1 MKKRILIF
9 WILAVSFI
17 FTAGISSAE
26 IIDKVL
32 AVVNNEVITQS
43 ELDRILFP
51 IYTQYSEIYSEE
63 ELPEKMDEAR
73 QEMILQMIED
83 KLIIQEAQKE
93 GITVAGKE
101 VDERIAEIKSKF
113 PNEEEFEA
121 ALEGQGLNLNILEKR
136 YEEQALMKKIFDKE
150 VKSQIVIVPT
160 EVQEY
165 YKGHISEFEEPE
177 TVVLRVIT
185 LKVNQ
190 PEEKQKVFEK
200 AQNIKKAIGEEKSFE
215 EMAQKFSEDAY
226 AIEGGLMGYVK
237 KGQLMQEIDEKI
249 FALKPGEVSDVIESD
264 LSFRIFKVDE
274 KILPHT
280 SSFEQV
286 REKIQ
291 NSIYQEKVKEKFDEW
306 LDKLKKDAYISI
318 K

>member
-1 MKKRILIF
+1 MKKRIFIF

-17 FTAGISSAE
+17 FTAGTSSAE

-101 VDERIAEIKSKF
+101 VDERIVEIKSKF

-121 ALEGQGLNLNILEKR
+121 ALEGQGLNLDILEKR
-136 YEEQALMKKIFDKE
+136 YEEQARMKKIFDKK

-200 AQNIKKAIGEEKSFE
+200 AQNIRKAFDEGKTFE

-249 FALKPGEVSDVIESD
+249 FALKPGEFSDVIESD

-291 NSIYQEKVKEKFDEW
+291 NAIYQEKVKEKFDEW